1 MVKINFNNNM
11 SKIYDIDID
20 EYDIECSFDDQNI

>member
-1 MVKINFNNNM
+1 MVKIYFNNM